1 MMTKITIRTTMNKI
15 VTWAIGTLLF
25 TAFSISA
32 HQQKTA
38 ISTVLFNARTEN
50 IEIMHRF
57 RVHDAEHAVKEI
69 FGKDADIIDSKA
81 TQEQFGNY
89 VSQRFGLFDSEEQ
102 PLPLKMVGVELE
114 GKFLWVYLETTQPPK
129 LDNMTIRHDA
139 LRDLWPEQI
148 NTINVEGKGK
158 LQTLTFADSV
168 ELLTLTFEHE

>member
-1 MMTKITIRTTMNKI
+1 MNKI
-15 VTWAIGTLLF
+15 ANWLIGTLLF
-25 TAFSISA
+25 AALSLSA

-69 FGKDADIIDSKA
+69 LGKDADIIDSKL
-81 TQEQFGNY
+81 TQKQFGDY
-89 VSQRFGLFDSEEQ
+89 VNERFSLFDSDEK
-102 PLPLKMVGVELE
+102 PLSLKMVGVELD
-114 GKFLWVYLETTQPPK
+114 GKFIWVYQETKLAPLSKQ
-129 LDNMTIRHDA
+129 LDNMTIRHNA
-139 LRDLWPEQI
+139 LRDLWPEQV

-168 ELLTLTFEHE
+168 ELLTITFEL

>member
-1 MMTKITIRTTMNKI
+1 MTKKATKTTMNKI
-15 VTWAIGTLLF
+15 VFWAIGTLLF
-25 TAFSISA
+25 VAFSLSA

-38 ISTVLFNARTEN
+38 ISTVLFNPRTEN

-69 FGKDADIIDSKA
+69 FGKDADIIDSKK
-81 TQEQFGNY
+81 TQQQFGDY
-89 VSQRFGLFDSEEQ
+89 VNQRFNLFDSDKQ
-102 PLPLKMVGVELE
+102 SLPLKMVGVELD
-114 GKFLWVYLETTQPPK
+114 GKFLWVYQETTQPTK
-129 LDNMTIRHDA
+129 LDNMTIRHNA

-168 ELLTLTFEHE
+168 ELLTLKFEH

>member
-1 MMTKITIRTTMNKI
+1 MMTTKTTMNKI
-15 VTWAIGTLLF
+15 VIWTLGALLF
-25 TAFSISA
+25 AAFSISA

-38 ISTVLFNARTEN
+38 ISTVLFNPRTEN

-69 FGKDADIIDSKA
+69 FGKDADIIDSKE
-81 TQEQFGNY
+81 TQAQFGDY
-89 VSQRFGLFDSEEQ
+89 VNQRFNLFDSNEN

-114 GKFLWVYLETTQPPK
+114 GQFFWVYQETTQPTK
-129 LDNMTIRHDA
+129 LDNMTIRHNA

-158 LQTLTFADSV
+158 LQTLTFSDSV
-168 ELLTLTFEHE
+168 ELLTLKFEHQ

>member
-1 MMTKITIRTTMNKI
+1 MKKYL
-15 VTWAIGTLLF
+15 VTLLGTLLIA
-25 TAFSISA
+25 AFSVNA

-38 ISTVLFNARTEN
+38 ISTVLFNPRTEN

-69 FGKDADIIDSKA
+69 FGKDADIIDSKE
-81 TQEQFGNY
+81 TQEQFGDY
-89 VSQRFGLFDSEEQ
+89 VNQRFNLFDSDEQ
-102 PLPLKMVGVELE
+102 SLPLKMVGVELD
-114 GKFLWVYLETTQPPK
+114 GKFLWVYQETTQPTK
-129 LDNMTIRHDA
+129 LDNMTIRHNA

-168 ELLTLTFEHE
+168 ELLTLTFKDK